1 MYVSTNVTEYRSFI
15 IIIII
20 YKSTSRVKLEIF
32 SSPFSSDKVL
42 ILRGR
47 LFQKNGNV
55 HDM

>member
-1 MYVSTNVTEYRSFI
+1 MYVSTNVTEYRSF